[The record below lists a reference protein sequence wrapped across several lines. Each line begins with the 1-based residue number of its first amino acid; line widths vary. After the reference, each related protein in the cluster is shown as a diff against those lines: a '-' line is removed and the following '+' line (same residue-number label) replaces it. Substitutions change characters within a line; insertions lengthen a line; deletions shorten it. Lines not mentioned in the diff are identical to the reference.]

1 MQIRRKT
8 ATRSQ
13 SCFWTS
19 TKYSLPLIHSGFLLK
34 FLDGVGPLNRFRCLV
49 VVGDEIQDGLLQ
61 GSHAFRVGQLQELSL
76 QDAEPD
82 LDLVPSQE
90 AFLGSQ

>member
-1 MQIRRKT
+1 MDKCQVQP
-8 ATRSQ
+8 SVN
-13 SCFWTS
+13 
-19 TKYSLPLIHSGFLLK
+19 SLRDLLK

-49 VVGDEIQDGLLQ
+49 VVGDEIQDGLPQ